1 MPAPRPFRLVHA
13 GVLLALAF
21 SAARPAV
28 AGDPS
33 FGSFVRR
40 LESEYSLR
48 RTHIPFVWLAQAVVW
63 VARPAGVS
71 RLDIAIFENQDLS
84 PLARAADLQSRVH
97 AFLGL
102 GWRPFV
108 EVHAPRRAERV
119 LLYARQTGRDM
130 EMFIL
135 CVEKDQALA
144 LLTRVNP
151 EALHRAIEDPHS
163 IARVFR

>member
-1 MPAPRPFRLVHA
+1 MPAPRPFRLVLA

-33 FGSFVRR
+33 FGSFVKR
-40 LESEYSLR
+40 LEGEYSLR
-48 RTHIPFVWLAQAVVW
+48 RTYIPFIWLAKAVVW

-84 PLARAADLQSRVH
+84 PLARAADLQNRVH
-97 AFLGL
+97 SFLGL
-102 GWRPFV
+102 GWKPFV

-119 LLYARQTGRDM
+119 LLYARETGRDM

-135 CVEKDQALA
+135 CVEKNQAVA

-151 EALHRAIEDPHS
+151 EALSRAIEDPHS
-163 IARVFR
+163 VVHAFR